1 MALECEGGLSSVLHL
16 LVMSLRALSSMAAVA
31 GPAVTALL
39 LLLMPGPASAIDCFT
54 CTSLNRSNPGCHD
67 PFHPTDAHYVSNCMV
82 PKEGHI
88 GVFPAQY
95 CVKLNGFSV
104 SNNVELTIR
113 VCSLES
119 MDNSCGMFRYQ
130 SEYMQ
135 GCISTCDE
143 DGCNAAPP
151 TQTPSHTV
159 ARWLLLGVA
168 SLLATRLTAD
178 LTR

>member
-1 MALECEGGLSSVLHL
+1 MSILRSLSKGLNAVSSVAVVLG
-16 LVMSLRALSSMAAVA
+16 SLGATL
-31 GPAVTALL
+31 ALL
-39 LLLMPGPASAIDCFT
+39 LFAEPASAIDCFT
-54 CTSLNRSNPGCHD
+54 CTSLNRSNAGCHD

-104 SNNVELTIR
+104 QGNIELTIR

-130 SEYMQ
+130 NEYMQ

-143 DGCNAAPP
+143 NGCNSALSKLTSSSWTA
-151 TQTPSHTV
+151 H
-159 ARWLLLGVA
+159 WLLIGVISFVSV
-168 SLLATRLTAD
+168 SLCNIAARL
-178 LTR
+178 